1 MDLSIMLENF
11 WPVLQQGLL
20 MTIPM
25 TLISFALALVIAVIV
40 AMIRFA
46 KVPVLEQIARFY
58 IWLIRG
64 TPLLVQLL
72 IAFYG
77 LPSIGVKVAAFPT
90 AIAVFAINEGAYCS
104 ETMRA
109 ALEAV
114 PMGQMEA
121 GYCVGMNYMQI
132 MWHIVLPQ
140 AMRTAVPSLMNSMIS
155 MVKDTSLASN
165 ITVTEMLFK
174 AKRIAGKTYKF
185 MAMYI
190 LVAIIYLI
198 FCTVLTWVQKG
209 VEKKLNAYGGN
220 KG

>member
-77 LPSIGVKVAAFPT
+77 LPSIGVKVAA
-90 AIAVFAINEGAYCS
+90 
-104 ETMRA
+104 
-109 ALEAV
+109 
-114 PMGQMEA
+114 
-121 GYCVGMNYMQI
+121 
-132 MWHIVLPQ
+132 
-140 AMRTAVPSLMNSMIS
+140 
-155 MVKDTSLASN
+155 K
-165 ITVTEMLFK
+165 
-174 AKRIAGKTYKF
+174 
-185 MAMYI
+185 
-190 LVAIIYLI
+190 
-198 FCTVLTWVQKG
+198 
-209 VEKKLNAYGGN
+209 
-220 KG
+220 